1 MRTWVSI
8 PSALER
14 IPELRGD
21 EHAPALGSEGG
32 IREALGRYRTA
43 LDKYRRRRLLPNTV
57 GPYPTDDKPPKDVRQ
72 HLGQFAHTS
81 RTYHDRIGVLR

>member
-1 MRTWVSI
+1 MGSKGDKVKVNQRWQN
-8 PSALER
+8 PD
-14 IPELRGD
+14 D

-57 GPYPTDDKPPKDVRQ
+57 GPYPTDDKPPKDDSAALGSVRP
-72 HLGQFAHTS
+72 HF
-81 RTYHDRIGVLR
+81 TYLP